1 METTSQPVEQRRVRR
16 RVFLVDRK
24 FQLKYTGILVLVGV
38 VVSAILGYF
47 VIRLSREATQLLNM
61 DPDLMAEAAKFDT
74 VALYYLGGF
83 IVVMAVFL
91 FMWGIWIT
99 HQVAGPIFIISR
111 YLRQIADGSIPKT
124 RPLRRGD
131 QLQEFFETFG
141 AMLNSIKQR
150 NLEEAEALSKA
161 AALMGDKGPE
171 LAEQAKKLSELAA
184 RKKAWGEAPTP

>member
-1 METTSQPVEQRRVRR
+1 METTSGPVEQRRIRR

-24 FQLKYTGILVLVGV
+24 FQLKYTAILVLVGV

-47 VIRLSREATQLLNM
+47 VIRLSRDATHLLNM

-74 VALYYLGGF
+74 MALYYLGGF
-83 IVVMAVFL
+83 VVIMAVFL
-91 FMWGIWIT
+91 FVWGIWIT

-111 YLRQIADGSIPKT
+111 YLRQLAEGSIPKT

-141 AMLNSIKQR
+141 SMLGSMKQR
-150 NLEEAEALSKA
+150 NLEEAELLSKA
-161 AALMGDKGPE
+161 AERMREKSPE
-171 LAEQAKKLSELAA
+171 LAEEAKNLSDLAA
-184 RKKAWGEAPTP
+184 RKRAWGEPPVA